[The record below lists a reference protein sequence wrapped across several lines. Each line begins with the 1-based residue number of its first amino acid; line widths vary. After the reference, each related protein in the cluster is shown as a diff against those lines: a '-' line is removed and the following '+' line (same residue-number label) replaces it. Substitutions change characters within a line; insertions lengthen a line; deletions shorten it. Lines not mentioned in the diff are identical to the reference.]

1 MLGCDMILCMVMLG
15 AINFMIKYGSI
26 RRLLS
31 VATSESGHCQLLAT
45 QRSRLQYSTGN
56 QLQRACWL
64 ALANECFMMFHV
76 WQLSSRQSQTKDPC
90 LLDLSF
96 VRRFSFSK
104 DLISINSALIACE
117 RQRQPAA
124 VKVREHSRAAANF
137 PNRKHVARDRGGKER
152 DRKELHEDRSAF
164 ACVRHRSP
172 IPKRFY
178 HPICFL
184 CDASSR
190 GA

>member
-1 MLGCDMILCMVMLG
+1 MLSVLYS
-15 AINFMIKYGSI
+15 FMIKYGSI

-64 ALANECFMMFHV
+64 ALANECFMMFDV
-76 WQLSSRQSQTKDPC
+76 WQLSSSRQSQTKDPC
-90 LLDLSF
+90 LLDLSL
-96 VRRFSFSK
+96 VRRLSFSK

-124 VKVREHSRAAANF
+124 VKVSRA
-137 PNRKHVARDRGGKER
+137 
-152 DRKELHEDRSAF
+152 
-164 ACVRHRSP
+164 
-172 IPKRFY
+172 
-178 HPICFL
+178 
-184 CDASSR
+184 
-190 GA
+190 